1 MWATLKYGIAAGKSL
16 LNSELLQLEKKKK
29 QQKNNNKKNPTQ
41 QANLKIVGM
50 F

>member
-16 LNSELLQLEKKKK
+16 LNSELLQLEKKKTAEEQ
-29 QQKNNNKKNPTQ
+29 QQKKKPTQ